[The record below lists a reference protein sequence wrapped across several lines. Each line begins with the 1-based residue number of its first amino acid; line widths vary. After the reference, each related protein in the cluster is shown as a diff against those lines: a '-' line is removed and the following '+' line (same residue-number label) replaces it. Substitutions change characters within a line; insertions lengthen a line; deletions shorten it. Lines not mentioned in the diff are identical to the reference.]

1 MNLVLLE
8 PGEID
13 GARAAVGGRRA
24 RHIAEIHRAEPGKRL
39 RVGMLGG
46 KVGTALVASVSTEAV
61 LFEDVALA
69 EEPPPP
75 SPCTLAIA
83 LPRPRVLHRVLGA
96 AATFGIKRV
105 FLFGSRRVEKSYW
118 HSPVVAEGAI
128 REQLVAGLEQGC
140 DTVLPVVEQH
150 RLFRP
155 FVEDVLAGAAGES
168 LRLVAD
174 PSGAEPCPRGVPQP
188 VTLAIGPEGGF
199 VDHELELLAAAG
211 FRAVTL
217 GARPLR
223 VEQAFAVLIGRL
235 F

>member
-8 PGEID
+8 PGEIH
-13 GARAAVGGRRA
+13 GTRATVAGRRA
-24 RHIAEIHRAEPGKRL
+24 RHIAEIHRASAGKSLRL
-39 RVGMLGG
+39 GVLGG
-46 KVGTALVASVSTEAV
+46 LVGTGVVTTVSKDEVV
-61 LFEDVALA
+61 LDDVVLG
-69 EEPPPP
+69 EQPPPP
-75 SPCTLAIA
+75 VACTLALA

-96 AATFGIKRV
+96 AAAFGIKRI

-118 HSPVVAEGAI
+118 QSPVVAADAV

-174 PSGAEPCPRGVPQP
+174 PSGAEPCPRAVASP

-199 VDHELELLAAAG
+199 VDYELDLLRANG

-217 GARPLR
+217 GVRPLR
-223 VEQAFAVLIGRL
+223 VEHAFAVLLGRL